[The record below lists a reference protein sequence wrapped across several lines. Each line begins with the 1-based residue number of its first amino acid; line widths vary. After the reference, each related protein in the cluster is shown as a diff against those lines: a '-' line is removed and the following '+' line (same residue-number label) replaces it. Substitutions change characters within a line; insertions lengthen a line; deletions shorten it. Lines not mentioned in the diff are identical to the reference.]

1 MKNKKWKIKGLRD
14 DTPLSETSR
23 IVLQQKLNHVVKSI
37 NIYFINNTP
46 ENLHSL
52 RISLRRLRYNLEIFI
67 SCFDEKKILLFYHQ
81 VETLQ
86 DCTGNLRDLD
96 VLSENIILNTD
107 RSYDDKISLL
117 KETISIKKKT
127 LFEEL
132 RSSLTEFLYGKSLK
146 EFKKMIHR

>member
-14 DTPLSETSR
+14 DTPLSEASR
-23 IVLQQKLNHVVKSI
+23 IVLRQKLNHLVKSI
-37 NIYFINNTP
+37 KIYFINNTP

-67 SCFDEKKILLFYHQ
+67 SCFDDKKIVIFYHQ

-96 VLSENIILNTD
+96 VLLDNIILNTD
-107 RSYDDKISLL
+107 RSYDEKMSLL
-117 KETISIKKKT
+117 IETIGVKKKA

-132 RSSLTEFLYGKSLK
+132 RSSLTEFLYGKNLK
-146 EFKKMIHR
+146 EFKKMIHK

>member
-1 MKNKKWKIKGLRD
+1 MKNKKWKIKGLKD
-14 DTPLSETSR
+14 DTPLSDASR
-23 IVLQQKLNHVVKSI
+23 IVLRQKLNHVVKSI
-37 NIYFINNTP
+37 KIYFNNNTP

-96 VLSENIILNTD
+96 VLLENIILNTD

-117 KETISIKKKT
+117 KETIGIKKKT

-132 RSSLTEFLYGKSLK
+132 RSSLTEFLYGKNIK
-146 EFKKMIHR
+146 EFKKMVHR